1 MRIISGSLKG
11 RMIHPPKDF
20 TARPTTDFAR
30 TGLFN
35 ILQNEVAYESL
46 NVLDLFCGS
55 GTISFEF
62 VSRGALAVSCVDE
75 NSSSI
80 RSILDHA
87 AKFGVDNLKAFR
99 FDAFRF
105 INQPGEK
112 YNLIFADPPYDI
124 PEMQELPDIILNS
137 KRLYAGGLFIL
148 EHSRDYSFESHAA
161 YYKHRDYSSVRFTF
175 FKP

>member
-11 RMIHPPKDF
+11 RMINPPKDF

-35 ILQNEVAYESL
+35 ILQNEIDYDSL
-46 NVLDLFCGS
+46 KVLELFCGS

-62 VSRGALAVSCVDE
+62 ISRGASSVSCVDE

-87 AKFGVDNLKAFR
+87 SKFGIENLKAFR

-105 INQPGEK
+105 ISQPGEK
-112 YNLIFADPPYDI
+112 YNLIFADPPYDLPEIQDI
-124 PEMQELPDIILNS
+124 PDLILNS
-137 KRLYAGGLFIL
+137 ARLLSNGLFIL
-148 EHSRDYSFESHAA
+148 EHSKTFSFENHNA

-175 FKP
+175 FK